1 MHLKKELLHLN
12 QELLHAL
19 LPSVSHETGLARF
32 CASQQQLLH
41 NYCGTIAEL
50 LRNYCGTIGSHFQ
63 TGSQSP
69 GTFESGYSP
78 PRGSLSSRASK
89 GPNFRCRRLFLAAVL
104 ASNNALG
111 TPGSEFSLAYGSS
124 LESLST
130 RFRCLLSFFSS
141 NMLPAWSR
149 QLSDVVYVSAHALS
163 PPPHCRWFRR

>member
-1 MHLKKELLHLN
+1 MYRTK
-12 QELLHAL
+12 
-19 LPSVSHETGLARF
+19 R
-32 CASQQQLLH
+32 ASQDFALRNS
-41 NYCGTIAEL
+41 NYCTTIAEL
-50 LRNYCGTIGSHFQ
+50 LAATFNQDLNLLERS
-63 TGSQSP
+63 SP
-69 GTFESGYSP
+69 DTLLPGAPSP
-78 PRGSLSSRASK
+78 LGHPRVRISAAVG
-89 GPNFRCRRLFLAAVL
+89 FFLAAVL

-141 NMLPAWSR
+141 NMLPTWSR